1 MKRLVAYLVGLTL
14 VMMFSAGVGA
24 ETVWKAATDATFPP
38 FESVDVHTGELIGF
52 DMDLVRAIDEYLTD
66 VKIEI
71 VNVAWDGLIPGLL
84 NGNYDFIAAAMTI
97 TPERAMAVDFT
108 VPYFEASQV
117 IIVRADNDSIQGP
130 EDLKDKY
137 VTVQIG
143 TTGDLYVTDY
153 GIKRIGRFNTAPEAL
168 LEVQN
173 GNAHAMVVDEAVA
186 KEFVAANPGDIK
198 IVGVPFTDEAYG
210 MAVKKGNTEVL
221 TKLNEAIAA
230 LKANGTYDK
239 IYQKYFA
246 K

>member
-1 MKRLVAYLVGLTL
+1 MCLLVLGVVLAWG
-14 VMMFSAGVGA
+14 AGAGA
-24 ETVWKAATDATFPP
+24 EEIWKVATDATFPP
-38 FESVDVHTGELIGF
+38 FESVDVATGEYIGF
-52 DMDLVRAIDEYLTD
+52 DMDLVRAIDEYLAD

-84 NGNYDFIAAAMTI
+84 NGNYDIIAAAMTI

-108 VPYFEASQV
+108 DPYFEASQV
-117 IIVRADNDSIQGP
+117 IVVTADNNKIQGP
-130 EDLKDKY
+130 DDLKDKY

-143 TTGDLYVTDY
+143 TTGDLYVSDF
-153 GIKRIGRFNTAPEAL
+153 GVKRIGRFNTAPEAL

-173 GNAHAMVVDEAVA
+173 GTADALVVDEAVA
-186 KEFVAANPGDIK
+186 KEFVAANPGSIK

-210 MAVKKGNTEVL
+210 MAVKKGNKQL
-221 TKLNEAIAA
+221 LSKLNEAIAA

-239 IYQKYFA
+239 IYSKYFN